1 MNESL
6 TSTNPHRVI
15 NLTIWPGNIS
25 NANRSWH
32 YTERF
37 SSHMIVQSISIEVT
51 LLLSRSGGCNKKMS
65 GESSSWLKNEVLHF
79 HTVFLYTNTHT
90 VTDIKREQE
99 CNAKLSRP

>member
-1 MNESL
+1 
-6 TSTNPHRVI
+6 
-15 NLTIWPGNIS
+15 
-25 NANRSWH
+25 
-32 YTERF
+32 
-37 SSHMIVQSISIEVT
+37 MIVQSISIEVT

-65 GESSSWLKNEVLHF
+65 GESSSWLVAHEVLHF